1 MNPPAEFIPAAPSV
15 RPGSWSAW
23 KVALRPKTLWIA
35 TIPVLVGTALA
46 FGIRQEIDF
55 GVALIA
61 LLASLLM
68 QVVTNLQNDV
78 GYTERG
84 GETGARV
91 GLPRATANGW
101 LPISG
106 VKRMIVVVIAVAWIV
121 SGPLIVR
128 AGLPAISHGARIDVR
143 RLGVHGR
150 PAADRLHAAG

>member
-55 GVALIA
+55 VVALIA

-121 SGPLIVR
+121 SVPADRPRGS
-128 AGLPAISHGARIDVR
+128 AGNSHGARIDVR